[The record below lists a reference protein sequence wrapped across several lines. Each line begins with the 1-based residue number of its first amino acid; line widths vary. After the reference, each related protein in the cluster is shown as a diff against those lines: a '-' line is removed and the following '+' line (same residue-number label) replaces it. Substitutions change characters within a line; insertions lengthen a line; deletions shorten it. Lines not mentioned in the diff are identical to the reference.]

1 VEVVFKKLSMEQM
14 TIIPKNKTLSVAED
28 YELLRKTG
36 REYIENL
43 GSELWTDYNEH
54 DPGITILEALCYAIT
69 ELGYRTNID
78 IADLLT
84 GTDGKISADQPFY
97 TAREILTCSSL
108 TINDYRKLLAD
119 IIGVHNAWLYADD
132 RDVLSNGQQLPIN
145 EVPLYADCK
154 KDILTPDKTAHP
166 LFISGL
172 FRVLLDLDNDDQFG
186 DLNKGDIEIF
196 NPVSTGATPKFRA
209 GEISF
214 TMELP
219 HIADV
224 DIELVKAAAEEAH
237 ITLVEVNQEDAK
249 WKSTVTTDTGL
260 PPFTFV
266 VTINIKPAGK
276 KIELADL
283 QDFFTPKYVSQVFYE
298 YGMKLEKIK
307 AILLLAKKTLH
318 ANRNLCE
325 DFIKIETVRD
335 EEVAICCD
343 IDVRPDT
350 DMEAVQAEAFYVI
363 ENYLNPSINFY
374 LLKELM
380 AKGTAVDE
388 IFLGPKLNHG
398 FIDTAEL
405 EATQLRD
412 VIHTSDIINLLM
424 DIPGVLSVRNFM
436 LTKYD
441 DIGNTIPGQVGLKW
455 CMHINPRH
463 KPVLSINRSK
473 IIFYKN
479 NFPFLATYA
488 EIRDSLKLMRANRER
503 PKLKGQ
509 QDDLLIPLGTF
520 RQLDEYWSIQ
530 NDLPQTYGVGQAGLP
545 LTATPLR
552 KAQAKQLK
560 AYLLFYD
567 QLLGDF
573 FSQLQHSKNLF
584 GLDDLKQ
591 TYFSQFLA
599 EIPDIAPVFKQMP
612 PGNALLKD
620 VFLDQD
626 STLASVNKEWK
637 ALVETDTLFK
647 DRRNRFLDHLLA
659 RFAESFNEY
668 VLMMFSLNY
677 QDRTAESISSEKLI
691 SNKIDFLKEYPVL
704 SYARGTA
711 FNYFP
716 LTPTNDID
724 DTKLWDTDN
733 VSGLEKRASKLA
745 GIKNYLRRFLSCVKN
760 IEIKTI
766 KEKVIQ
772 EDSTELVKTY
782 YEFVLQNMRGDKLVQ
797 SEKFDSKADLEKVI
811 EELLELLDDKPNYLY
826 DSKAN
831 KIEIIGADNK
841 VLARTAG
848 DYNTKSSAEKAI
860 KQFVFEF
867 SEACPDAE
875 GMLLIE
881 HLLLRPRTSDYKL
894 MHVCLDKDCEFC
906 GEEDPYTYRASVFL
920 PYWTEQF
927 NNMNFRSYFENMI
940 RTEAPAHIMLK
951 VCWISN
957 EQMCQLELDYKRWIN
972 ALAYYTHT
980 PLDVDR
986 GIELKE
992 ANDNLVLL
1000 LATLHSVYPE
1010 ATLHDC
1016 DESVNTNPVMLGK
1029 TILGTLKP
1037 KKP

>member
-1 VEVVFKKLSMEQM
+1 MEQM
-14 TIIPKNKTLSVAED
+14 TIIPKNKKLSIAEN

-36 REYIENL
+36 RDYIENL

-78 IADLLT
+78 IKDLLT
-84 GTDGKISADQPFY
+84 GPDGKISAAQPFY
-97 TAREILTCSSL
+97 TARNILTCSAL
-108 TINDYRKLLAD
+108 TINDYRKLIAD

-132 RDVLSNGQQLPIN
+132 RDVLSKNQQVPIN
-145 EVPLYADCK
+145 EVPLFADCK
-154 KDILTPDKTAHP
+154 KDILTTDKTEHP

-172 FRVLLDLDNDDQFG
+172 FRVLLDLENDDQFG

-196 NPVSTGATPKFRA
+196 NPVSSGATPKFKA
-209 GEISF
+209 GDISF

-219 HIADV
+219 YASDIDV
-224 DIELVKAAAEEAH
+224 EFVKAAADETH
-237 ITLVEVNQEDAK
+237 ITNVDVTQEDAK
-249 WKSTVTTDTGL
+249 WKCTVTTDTGL
-260 PPFTFV
+260 PPLTFII
-266 VTINIKPAGK
+266 TINIKPSDK

-283 QDFFTPKYVSQVFYE
+283 QDFFTPKYVSQIFYQYE
-298 YGMKLEKIK
+298 KKIEKIK
-307 AILLLAKKTLH
+307 SILLLVKKTLH
-318 ANRNLCE
+318 ESRNLCE
-325 DFIKIETVRD
+325 DFLQIETVRD

-350 DMEAVQAEAFYVI
+350 DMEAVQAEVFYLI

-374 LLKELM
+374 LLKELI
-380 AKGTAVDE
+380 AKGKPVDE
-388 IFLGPKLNHG
+388 IFQGPRLDHG

-424 DIPGVLSVRNFM
+424 DIPGILAVRNFM

-441 DIGNTIPGQVGLKW
+441 ENGNAVKGQVGLKW
-455 CMHINPRH
+455 CMHIGSRH

-488 EIRDSLKLMRANRER
+488 EIRDSLKLMRASRER

-509 QDDLLIPLGTF
+509 QDDLPIPLGTF
-520 RQLDEYWSIQ
+520 QQLDEYWSIQ

-560 AYLLFYD
+560 GYLLFYD
-567 QLLGDF
+567 QLLADF
-573 FSQLQHSKNLF
+573 FSQLYNAKNLF
-584 GLDDLKQ
+584 GLDNLKQ
-591 TYFSQFLA
+591 TYFSQYL
-599 EIPDIAPVFKQMP
+599 ETIPDILPVYTQNP

-620 VFLDQD
+620 VFLNQD
-626 STLASVNKEWK
+626 STLASTNKAWK
-637 ALVETDTLFK
+637 ALVETEILYE

-659 RFAESFNEY
+659 RFAESFSDY
-668 VLMMFSLNY
+668 VLMMFSINY
-677 QDRTAESISSEKLI
+677 KDRTAESISSEKLI

-704 SYARGTA
+704 SYERGTA
-711 FNYFP
+711 FNYYP
-716 LTPTNDID
+716 LTSTNDID
-724 DTKLWDTDN
+724 ITRLWDTDN
-733 VSGLEKRASKLA
+733 VSGLEKRSSKLA
-745 GIKNYLRRFLSCVKN
+745 GIKNYFRRFLSCIKN

-772 EDSTELVKTY
+772 PDSTELVKTY
-782 YEFVLQNMRGDKLVQ
+782 YEFVLQNKNGDKLVQ
-797 SEKFDSKADLEKVI
+797 KEKFESKADLEKVV
-811 EELLELLDDKPNYLY
+811 EELIGLLNDKANYLY
-826 DSKAN
+826 DSTTH
-831 KIEIIGADNK
+831 KIEIIGSGSK
-841 VLARTAG
+841 VLAVSIG
-848 DYNTKSSAEKAI
+848 DYDKKTDADKVI
-860 KQFVFEF
+860 KQFEAEF
-867 SEACPDAE
+867 KQDCPDAE

-881 HLLLRPRTSDYKL
+881 HLLLRPRTKDYKL
-894 MHVCLDKDCEFC
+894 MQVCLDKDCEFC

-927 NNMNFRSYFENMI
+927 DNMNFRSYFENMI
-940 RTEAPAHIMLK
+940 RAEAPAYIMLK

-957 EQMCQLELDYKRWIN
+957 EQMRQLEIDYKRWIN
-972 ALAYYTHT
+972 ALAHHTHN
-980 PLDVDR
+980 PLDTAKST
-986 GIELKE
+986 EFKT
-992 ANDNLVLL
+992 ANDELVLL
-1000 LATLHSVYPE
+1000 LATLHTVYPE

-1029 TILGTLKP
+1029 TILGTIKP
-1037 KKP
+1037 KNNE